1 LRFPLPAGLLR
12 IRGYERGHSALIL
25 PAAAATRQLPQ
36 VEQRLYYYDSAPARG
51 SRELLL
57 PELWRMLRL
66 RRWVIAGCVGA
77 SLLLTVA
84 YVLIKDARYQA
95 AASIEVSPAGTN
107 SMGLDDVASRMLNPS
122 DPTIQLQ
129 SALTVLQSS
138 TVALAVMQQ
147 TRLAERKDFAGR
159 WTQPAGTDV
168 TKLAPEAR
176 DHLLRRFAKAL
187 KVEILPK
194 TDILIVRFRAK
205 DPALAAE
212 VVNATVSSYAERN
225 FRSRYDSAA
234 QVSNWLSAQMEDLKL
249 KANQAQE
256 KLAALQ
262 KERGL
267 IGVDETDNIVTDKLK
282 DLNEQLTAAES
293 DRILKEARYRIAG
306 SGNPELIASTIPEPT
321 LQVLRSQQAQLR
333 VDYARLSTKY
343 GEGYPRLAELGNE
356 LSQVDSAIATELKNL
371 SERYK
376 NEYLAA
382 SSAEKMLDAK
392 FEQQKQK
399 AYDLSEGAAQY
410 AILKHEVE
418 TSQDLYQTLQLK
430 LKQAGIV
437 AGLASANIEVVEAG
451 QVPSQPVDPNPLLDF
466 PLGIGA
472 GLVLGL
478 VSALALEV
486 SDTSVRNREE
496 AEAVSGLPVL
506 AEVPQVN
513 ALSSP
518 TRRLFRKGEAEALRL
533 IAHCEPLSPATESYR
548 SLRTSLL
555 VSGSDRMQ
563 VLAVTSSM
571 PAEGKSL
578 TSINLATVLAQQ
590 GAKVLLVDADLRQP
604 AIHKAFGFTGDV
616 GLSDILAGRSSVE
629 WCAARSDSLPNLAV
643 LAAGSSCT
651 SPAEMLA
658 ADAMSAWLA
667 HWRQCFDYV
676 VLDTPPLKLF
686 TDAVVVGAQA
696 DAVLLVTRYGLTTK
710 YSLRHAGELL
720 RRSKLNVAGLVLNGM
735 DRRYESSYYHPY
747 GYGLA
752 DQRERVLDN

>member
-1 LRFPLPAGLLR
+1 M
-12 IRGYERGHSALIL
+12 IL
-25 PAAAATRQLPQ
+25 PSDVPIRQNARFD
-36 VEQRLYYYDSAPARG
+36 QRLYYDSAPVTPT
-51 SRELLL
+51 RELLL

-66 RRWVIAGCVGA
+66 RRWVIAGCIGA

-84 YVLIKDARYQA
+84 YVLIKDSRYEA
-95 AASIEVSPAGTN
+95 AARIEISPAGTN
-107 SMGLDDVASRMLNPS
+107 SMGLDEVASRMLNPS
-122 DPTIQLQ
+122 DPTIQLD
-129 SALTVLQSS
+129 SALTVLESS
-138 TVALAVMQQ
+138 TVALAVIQQ
-147 TRLAERKDFAGR
+147 TKLAERKDFAGR
-159 WTQPAGTDV
+159 WTQPPGTDV
-168 TKLAPEAR
+168 ATLTPEAR

-187 KVEILPK
+187 KVEVVPK
-194 TDILIVRFRAK
+194 TDILTVQFRAK
-205 DPALAAE
+205 DPALAAA

-262 KERGL
+262 KKRGL

-282 DLNEQLTAAES
+282 DLNEELTAAES

-333 VDYARLSTKY
+333 VDYAKLSTKY
-343 GEGYPRLAELGNE
+343 GDGYPKLAELGNQMA
-356 LSQVDSAIATELKNL
+356 QVDSAIATELKNL
-371 SERYK
+371 SQRYK
-376 NEYLAA
+376 NEYLSAA
-382 SSAEKMLDAK
+382 SAEKMLQAK
-392 FEQQKQK
+392 FEEQKQK

-437 AGLASANIEVVEAG
+437 AGLASANIEVVESG
-451 QVPSQPVDPNPLLDF
+451 QIPSAPVDPNPLLDF

-472 GLVLGL
+472 GFVLGL
-478 VSALALEV
+478 VSALAMEV
-486 SDTSVRNREE
+486 SDTSVRNSED

-506 AEVPQVN
+506 AEVPQLN
-513 ALSSP
+513 AVRFA
-518 TRRLFRKGEAEALRL
+518 TRKLFRKNESTAPRL
-533 IAHCEPLSPATESYR
+533 VAHCEPQSSAAESYR

-555 VSGSDRMQ
+555 VAGNQRPQ

-571 PAEGKSL
+571 PSEGKSL

-604 AIHKAFGFTGDV
+604 SIHKAFSLMPDA
-616 GLSDILAGRSSVE
+616 GLTDILTGRGSDE
-629 WCAARSDSLPNLAV
+629 GCAVRLDSLPNLAV
-643 LAAGSSCT
+643 LTAGSSCA
-651 SPAEMLA
+651 SPAETLA
-658 ADAMSAWLA
+658 NDAMTALLA
-667 HWRQCFDYV
+667 QWRQRFDYV
-676 VLDTPPLKLF
+676 VLDTPPISLF
-686 TDAVVVGAQA
+686 TDAVIVGSQA
-696 DAVLLVTRYGLTTK
+696 DAVLLVARYGLTTK
-710 YSLRHAGELL
+710 YSLRHAVELL
-720 RRSKLNVAGLVLNGM
+720 HRTKLNVAGLVLNGV
-735 DRRYESSYYHPY
+735 DSGYERSYYHPY

-752 DQRERVLDN
+752 GKRERVLDN